1 MKNGCSV
8 FVGNID
14 FDVSEEKVIEELGAV
29 GRVVNFK
36 IVMDKNTNKSKGF
49 GFCEYESPL
58 IAEKAIKNL
67 NITLNGRQL
76 IINYADSDAPPKQ
89 PVESDIID
97 VDNLISVLNN
107 MDRDNLKEVLL
118 YLKKLAINRPTYF
131 KDLLIK
137 NPNLV
142 YALLY
147 SWKMLNLTDSSFID
161 KLVKKSFNLDDNK
174 LQILERIRNFDDKDL
189 SGYPEDVKRK
199 IYDLKNMLMKKN

>member
-161 KLVKKSFNLDDNK
+161 KFVKKSFNLDDNK

-199 IYDLKNMLMKKN
+199 IYDLKNMLMKKI

>member
-161 KLVKKSFNLDDNK
+161 KFVKKSFNLDDNK

>member
-14 FDVSEEKVIEELGAV
+14 FDVPEKKVIEELGAV
-29 GRVVNFK
+29 GKVVNFK
-36 IVMDKNTNKSKGF
+36 LVFDKNTNKSKGF

-76 IINYADSDAPPKQ
+76 IINYADSDAPSKQ
-89 PVESDIID
+89 PVENDSTD
-97 VDNLISVLNN
+97 VDNLVSVLNN

-118 YLKKLAINRPTYF
+118 YLKKLAIDRPSYF
-131 KDLLIK
+131 KDLLVK

-147 SWKMLNLTDSSFID
+147 ACKSLKLADPTLID
-161 KLVKKSFNLDDNK
+161 KFVKKSFNLDDNK
-174 LQILERIRNFDDKDL
+174 LQILERIRKMDDDGLQK
-189 SGYPEDVKRK
+189 YPEDVRK
-199 IYDLKNMLMKKN
+199 KIVHVRNQILKKN